1 MSQPSSH
8 LTTGRKDDHLRIN
21 LEEDVS
27 FQGLTTGLER
37 YHFTHQA
44 LPELNLEDVR
54 ADTTFLGKHLS
65 YPLLIASMTGGS
77 PHAANINRRLAAVAQ
92 EFGIGMGLGSLRAAL
107 ERPETAWT
115 FQVREYAP
123 DILLLANLGAVQ
135 LNYGYGPDE
144 CRRAVELVEADGL
157 FLHLN
162 PLQEALQPEGDTH
175 FAGLVRRIEAV
186 CRALEVPVIVKE
198 VGWGLSEQAARWLVE
213 AGVAALDVAGAGG
226 TSWSQVEMY
235 RSHDAVQREVAASFR
250 DWGIP
255 TAEAVQQARRVA
267 PELPLIAS
275 GGLRDGLEIAK
286 TLALGADVASL
297 AGPLLRAA
305 VASPESLRERMEII
319 TRQLR
324 IAMFAAGAEDIA
336 ALQRTPLADL
346 RGLTGLLRDS
356 IFAQ

>member
-1 MSQPSSH
+1 MSQQSSH

-27 FQGLTTGLER
+27 FRGLTTGLER

-44 LPELNLEDVR
+44 LPELNLADVR
-54 ADTTFLGKHLS
+54 AGTTFLGKRLS

-77 PHAANINRRLAAVAQ
+77 PNAANINHRLAEVAQ
-92 EFGIGMGLGSLRAAL
+92 EFSIGMGLGSLRAAL
-107 ERPETAWT
+107 EHPEMAWT

-135 LNYGYGPDE
+135 LNYGYGPEE
-144 CRRAVELVEADGL
+144 CRRAVEMTGADGL

-175 FAGLVRRIEAV
+175 FAGLLHRIEAV
-186 CRALEVPVIVKE
+186 CRVLEVPVIVKE

-235 RSHDAVQREVAASFR
+235 RSCDAVQREVAASFR
-250 DWGIP
+250 AWGIP
-255 TAEAVQQARRVA
+255 TAEAVRQARRGA

-286 TLALGADVASL
+286 ALALGADVASL

-305 VASPESLRERMEII
+305 VASPGALRERVEII

-336 ALQRTPLADL
+336 ALQRTPLVDL
-346 RGLTGLLRDS
+346 RGLSRPRRS
-356 IFAQ
+356 